1 MKRICLT
8 GVESTGKST
17 LAPLLAAHFSGV
29 VMPEFGRTWAETRG
43 TNFTSEALYAIATGH
58 LAARAFIEA
67 KHPALIIEDT
77 DIVMTS
83 AWARMLHGARDPA
96 LTAIP
101 ATADLYLLFAADT
114 PWVDDGTR
122 QFGGRERKLFDAII
136 ADELALRGIT
146 PVLVAGTWAEREAT
160 AIAAIENLPLP

>member
-17 LAPLLAAHFSGV
+17 LAPLLAAHFGGAV
-29 VMPEFGRTWAETRG
+29 IPEFGREWAETRG
-43 TNFTSEALYAIATGH
+43 TNFTHEALYAIAIGH
-58 LAARAFIEA
+58 LAKRAFIEA
-67 KHPALIIEDT
+67 RRPAVLIEDT

-83 AWARMLHGARDPA
+83 AWARMLHGTRDPA

-122 QFGGRERKLFDAII
+122 QFGGRERKLFEAII
-136 ADELALRGIT
+136 NDELAVRGIV
-146 PVLVAGTWAEREAT
+146 PVVIAGNWEEREMK
-160 AIAAIENLPLP
+160 AIAAIARVV